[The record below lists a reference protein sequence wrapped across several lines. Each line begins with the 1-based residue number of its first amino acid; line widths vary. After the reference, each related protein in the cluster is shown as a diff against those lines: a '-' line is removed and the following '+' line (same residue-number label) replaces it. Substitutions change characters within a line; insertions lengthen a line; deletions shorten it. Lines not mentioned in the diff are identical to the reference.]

1 MNSFVLKSLRQNSK
15 DQVSIRR
22 DQFSSKLKKSNVD
35 ETYLNYK
42 IISIHLTNND
52 LNCYAQVNTTNLK

>member
-15 DQVSIRR
+15 YQVSIRR
-22 DQFSSKLKKSNVD
+22 DQFSSKLKKSNFN

-52 LNCYAQVNTTNLK
+52 LNCYTQVNTTN